1 MVNPFDRNFFKFF
14 LGFVCILSI
23 SFCILYIVGQYSQ
36 TEEMQ
41 RVVGT
46 K

>member
-14 LGFVCILSI
+14 LGFVCILSF
-23 SFCILYIVGQYSQ
+23 SFCILYIVGQYSA
-36 TEEMQ
+36 TEEIQ
-41 RVVGT
+41 QAAVT